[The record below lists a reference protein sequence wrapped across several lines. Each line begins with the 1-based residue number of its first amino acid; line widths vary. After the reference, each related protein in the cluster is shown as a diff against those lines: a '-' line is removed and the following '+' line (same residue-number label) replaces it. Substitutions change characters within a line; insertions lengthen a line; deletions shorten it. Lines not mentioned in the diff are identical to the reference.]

1 MNIELECKKI
11 LSDVMEIDE
20 DTINND
26 SSPANIENW
35 DSLSHVNLV
44 MALEKKF
51 KIKIS
56 PEEGIEN
63 IEKFDQIVNFISSKI
78 QIN

>member
-1 MNIELECKKI
+1 
-11 LSDVMEIDE
+11 
-20 DTINND
+20 
-26 SSPANIENW
+26 
-35 DSLSHVNLV
+35 
-44 MALEKKF
+44 LEKKF

-78 QIN
+78 QNN